1 LYAFLNLGGVYGV
14 IAMSETFFGA
24 QPSPGEIG
32 DRVEGYASWL
42 EVDLDLLDHN
52 LDGVR
57 EWTGVE
63 VVPCV
68 KSNAYGHGVVPVVAA
83 MMRWGVRRV
92 LVAKL
97 WEAMQIRGAGLD
109 CGVVSVDPLYSG
121 RQYGEVVEE
130 GVTQAVFS
138 RGVAERLSREAV
150 RRGGDAEV
158 WVKVDTGLGRVG
170 VRHDAAAVLI
180 AEVASMPGL
189 EVSGVF
195 STLSEDRELDRV
207 QLGRLLEVREV
218 LGRKGVDVPCMSLA
232 SSNAVFH
239 FPEAYLDAVRPGLML
254 YGLYPEPEDRGV
266 GLELRPVM
274 SFKARLE
281 QVKLIGEGESLT
293 YSRRFV
299 APRRMA
305 VGTVHAGYSDGVP
318 RGLTGRG
325 RVRVGGELRP
335 ILGTISVNHH
345 LVDVDGLEVGAGD
358 VVEVVSRVGENSL
371 EGLSALAGI
380 MPYSF
385 CVGLN
390 PLTPRVYLRGG
401 RPVALSEPRLLP

>member
-1 LYAFLNLGGVYGV
+1 V
-14 IAMSETFFGA
+14 IAMDESFFSS
-24 QPSPGEIG
+24 QPSPGEIEN
-32 DRVEGYASWL
+32 RVEGYASWL

-52 LDGVR
+52 LDRVR

-63 VVPCV
+63 IVPCV

-130 GVTQAVFS
+130 SITQAVFS
-138 RGVAERLSREAV
+138 RSVAERLSRETV
-150 RRGGDAEV
+150 RQGRDAEV

-170 VRHDAAAVLI
+170 VRHDAAAELI

-207 QLGRLLEVREV
+207 QLGRLLEVGEELKR
-218 LGRKGVDVPCMSLA
+218 RGVDVPCMSLG

-281 QVKLIGEGESLT
+281 QVKLVEEGESLT

-299 APRRMA
+299 VPRRMV

-318 RGLTGRG
+318 RAGAGPGGARVEVDPGDGLGEPPPSGCGRAGGGCRG
-325 RVRVGGELRP
+325 RRGGRLQGGREQSR
-335 ILGTISVNHH
+335 
-345 LVDVDGLEVGAGD
+345 EAVGAGGD
-358 VVEVVSRVGENSL
+358 HAVQLLRRAEPL
-371 EGLSALAGI
+371 DAEGLPARREAGGAERAPSA
-380 MPYSF
+380 
-385 CVGLN
+385 
-390 PLTPRVYLRGG
+390 
-401 RPVALSEPRLLP
+401 ALGSAS